1 MSIWNIARLQS
12 LVEGK
17 IEESSSLEYKAAKSL
32 EDTESIS
39 IDVSSFANASG
50 GVIIYGISEHR
61 EKKHVPERLDPIDR
75 ILFRKEWL
83 EQIINSNI
91 HPRIDNVQVI
101 PVNND
106 DNGEK
111 GFYVID
117 VPASSTAHQASDK
130 KYYRRYNFQKLPML
144 DQEIRDVMNR
154 SKHPN
159 IEMKLSFKYITINNK
174 THIWLET
181 WLRNRGALYAKFVNY
196 TLRIPLYLI
205 FNNEWEYAGQV
216 EQIQNVTYAVIEGE
230 NIVQDVVETVY
241 KANGPES
248 ILGPAR
254 FVPILPK
261 RSFKAKPVEIIKH
274 VADFADHGDL
284 RIYWSV
290 YADNAPVK
298 EGSIRLLELKI
309 R

>member
-101 PVNND
+101 
-106 DNGEK
+106 
-111 GFYVID
+111 
-117 VPASSTAHQASDK
+117 
-130 KYYRRYNFQKLPML
+130 
-144 DQEIRDVMNR
+144 
-154 SKHPN
+154 
-159 IEMKLSFKYITINNK
+159 
-174 THIWLET
+174 
-181 WLRNRGALYAKFVNY
+181 
-196 TLRIPLYLI
+196 
-205 FNNEWEYAGQV
+205 
-216 EQIQNVTYAVIEGE
+216 
-230 NIVQDVVETVY
+230 
-241 KANGPES
+241 
-248 ILGPAR
+248 
-254 FVPILPK
+254 
-261 RSFKAKPVEIIKH
+261 
-274 VADFADHGDL
+274 
-284 RIYWSV
+284 
-290 YADNAPVK
+290 
-298 EGSIRLLELKI
+298 
-309 R
+309 